1 MQGIFIIYKIN
12 ESKCQKLARYQLSF
26 LTFLGFTIMCLL
38 RFNLSLAIV
47 VMVRDTEQSF
57 VANNASGDYVTLSED
72 TCYATENTNLT
83 GRSLNREVRYDWSTV
98 DQGQS

>member
-1 MQGIFIIYKIN
+1 
-12 ESKCQKLARYQLSF
+12 
-26 LTFLGFTIMCLL
+26 
-38 RFNLSLAIV
+38 
-47 VMVRDTEQSF
+47 MVRDTEQSF

>member
-1 MQGIFIIYKIN
+1 MYKIN

-47 VMVRDTEQSF
+47 AMVRDTEQSF
-57 VANNASGDYVTLSED
+57 VGSGDNASGDYATVSED
-72 TCYATENTNLT
+72 TCYARENTNLT
-83 GRSLNREVRYDWSTV
+83 GPSINPDEVRYDWSTV
-98 DQGQS
+98 DGAR